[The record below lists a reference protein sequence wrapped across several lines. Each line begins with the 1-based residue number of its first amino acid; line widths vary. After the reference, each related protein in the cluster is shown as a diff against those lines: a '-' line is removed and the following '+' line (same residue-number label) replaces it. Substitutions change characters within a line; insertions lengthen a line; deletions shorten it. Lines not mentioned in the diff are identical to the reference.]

1 MFQPVGVDLRTHQ
14 RDAIERL
21 SNGKVLVGGVGTGK
35 TITSLAY
42 FYEKIL
48 GGTLNDRG
56 SCKESVDLYILTT
69 ARKRDSLDWQEEAAQ
84 FGIFVDRENSVA
96 AIKIVVDSWNNAPK
110 YTEVK
115 DAFFIFDEQRIVG
128 SGAWVKAFL
137 KIAERNRWILLSAT
151 PGDKWEDYIPLF
163 IANGFVK
170 NRTQFKRDHIVY
182 STFTKYPKVE
192 RYVGA
197 GRLVR
202 WRNDILVKMPYPR
215 HTTRHIHIVDVDYDT
230 DLLGMVVKKRW
241 HIFENRPLRDVAEM
255 FSTMRKVINSD
266 PSRSLEVLALAKKHQ
281 KLIVFY
287 NFDYELE
294 DLRKTF
300 AKLNYQR
307 SDQLQTKESSSAQP
321 QGCPQIGELGCTCS
335 GKLHPQGVLAEWNGH
350 KHEPVPRSDCW
361 VYLVQYMAGAEAW
374 NCIET
379 DAMAFYSLTYSWR
392 YFEQCQGRID
402 RMNTPFEDLHYYVLK
417 SNSVLDTG
425 IWRALLA
432 KKDFNEK
439 AFLKG

>member
-163 IANGFVK
+163 VANGFVK

-202 WRNDILVKMPYPR
+202 WRNDILVKMPYDR
-215 HTTRHIHIVDVDYDT
+215 HTRRHIHLVDVDYNVE
-230 DLLGMVVKKRW
+230 LLGMVVKKRW
-241 HIFENRPLRDVAEM
+241 HVYENRPLRDVAEM

-266 PSRSLEVLALAKKHQ
+266 PSRSSEVLELAKKHR
-281 KLIVFY
+281 KLIIFY
-287 NFDYELE
+287 NFNYELE
-294 DLRKTF
+294 ALRETL
-300 AKLNYQR
+300 AKLNYKS
-307 SDQLQTKESSSAQP
+307 SDQLRTQESSSAQP
-321 QGCPQIGELGCTCS
+321 PGCPQIGELGCTCS

-350 KHEPVPRSDCW
+350 KHDPIPEGDCW

-374 NCIET
+374 NCVET
-379 DAMAFYSLTYSWR
+379 DAMVFYSLTYSWR

-402 RMNTPFEDLHYYVLK
+402 RMNTPFKDLHYYVLK
-417 SNSVLDTG
+417 SNSVLDKG

>member
-35 TITSLAY
+35 TITSLVY

-202 WRNDILVKMPYPR
+202 WRNDILVEMPYDR
-215 HTTRHIHIVDVDYDT
+215 HTRRHIHLVDVDYDV

-241 HIFENRPLRDVAEM
+241 HVYENRPLRDVAEM

-266 PSRSLEVLALAKKHQ
+266 PSRSSEVLELAKKHQ
-281 KLIVFY
+281 KLIIFY

-379 DAMAFYSLTYSWR
+379 DAMVFYSLTYSWR

-402 RMNTPFEDLHYYVLK
+402 RMNTQFKDLHYYILK
-417 SNSVLDTG
+417 SNSVLDKG